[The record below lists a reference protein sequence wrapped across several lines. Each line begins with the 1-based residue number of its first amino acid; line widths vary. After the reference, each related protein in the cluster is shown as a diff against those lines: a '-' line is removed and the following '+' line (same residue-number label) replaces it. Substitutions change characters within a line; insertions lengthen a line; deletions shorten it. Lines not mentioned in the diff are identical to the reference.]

1 MKFKL
6 VLQLGKEIGGIAL
19 FASIYLVPQYLSLR
33 PIQNS
38 FSNERVIYEQ
48 VVEEEEEEEKLTQVD
63 LDRIAE
69 KT

>member
-6 VLQLGKEIGGIAL
+6 ILQLGKEVVGIAI

-33 PIQNS
+33 PIHQS

-48 VVEEEEEEEKLTQVD
+48 VVEEEEEEKLTKVD
-63 LDRIAE
+63 LDRIE
-69 KT
+69 DKT